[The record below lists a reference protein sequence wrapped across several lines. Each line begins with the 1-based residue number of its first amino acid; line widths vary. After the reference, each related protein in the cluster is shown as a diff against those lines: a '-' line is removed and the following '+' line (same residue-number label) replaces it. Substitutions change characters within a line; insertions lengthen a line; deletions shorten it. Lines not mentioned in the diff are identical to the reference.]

1 MSLDTDWRA
10 ESATLLDN
18 LTAARQAAADASD
31 DVDRR
36 LHLSFA
42 HDAAARLSWLLEL
55 TLMDLWGDNE
65 GAW

>member
-10 ESATLLDN
+10 QTAELLDN

-42 HDAAARLSWLLEL
+42 HDAASRLAWLLEL
-55 TLMDLWGDNE
+55 TLMDLWGDKE
-65 GAW
+65 DEW

>member
-36 LHLSFA
+36 LHLSLA